1 MAAIEIR
8 RRPSKIA
15 GKGDARRKQRRAKGD
30 RSLRRQA
37 GAVRPPSGLEA
48 HTFEV
53 LGDEYAVFTFAIPEV
68 EPPSGLSAAEREVT
82 RAVVDGQSNK
92 EIAFRRNTSPYT
104 VANQLRSIYAK
115 LGVSNRLELI
125 ARCGSK

>member
-1 MAAIEIR
+1 MI
-8 RRPSKIA
+8 
-15 GKGDARRKQRRAKGD
+15 ARRKRRRATRV
-30 RSLRRQA
+30 RSLHRQA
-37 GAVRPPSGLEA
+37 DVVRPPPGLEA
-48 HTFEV
+48 YTFEV

-82 RAVVDGQSNK
+82 RAVVEGQSNK
-92 EIAFRRNTSPYT
+92 EIAVKRGTSRYT

-125 ARCGSK
+125 ARCASK

>member
-1 MAAIEIR
+1 MI
-8 RRPSKIA
+8 
-15 GKGDARRKQRRAKGD
+15 ARRKRRRATGG

-37 GAVRPPSGLEA
+37 GVIRPPTGLE
-48 HTFEV
+48 TYEFEV
-53 LGDEYAVFTFAIPEV
+53 AGDEFAVFTFPIPEV
-68 EPPSGLSAAEREVT
+68 KPPSGLSVAESEVA
-82 RAVVDGQSNK
+82 RAVVEGQSNK
-92 EIAFRRNTSPYT
+92 EIAVKRGTSPYT